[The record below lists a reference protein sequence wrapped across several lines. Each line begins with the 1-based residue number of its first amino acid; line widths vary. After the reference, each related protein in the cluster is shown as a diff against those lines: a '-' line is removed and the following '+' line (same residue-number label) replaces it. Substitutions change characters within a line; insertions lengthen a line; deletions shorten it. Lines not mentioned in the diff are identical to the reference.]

1 MNTHGNTHVPVELLE
16 KAVLS
21 SIYGYGINDCRQ
33 KDNPIIFVNNAF
45 LEITGYEAKNV
56 LGKNCRLLL
65 GKHREQEPLEK
76 LQDAIRIGRRCTVVV
91 WNYKI
96 NGTQSILKSRMR
108 QNAWYG

>member
-1 MNTHGNTHVPVELLE
+1 MMESISPQMNTHGNTHVPVELLE

-56 LGKNCRLLL
+56 LSVYRGGVELQNKRHSVYTEISNEAKCMVWLTKRLPECSTL
-65 GKHREQEPLEK
+65 PF
-76 LQDAIRIGRRCTVVV
+76 TP
-91 WNYKI
+91 
-96 NGTQSILKSRMR
+96 
-108 QNAWYG
+108 